1 MTNRVNDLVKRL
13 RYRKFFTGM
22 EVSRDKKIDL
32 DPSDTFSPLAAI
44 LFSYLREA
52 RYEAF
57 KTDRG

>member
-1 MTNRVNDLVKRL
+1 
-13 RYRKFFTGM
+13 M

-32 DPSDTFSPLAAI
+32 DPTDTFSPLAAI